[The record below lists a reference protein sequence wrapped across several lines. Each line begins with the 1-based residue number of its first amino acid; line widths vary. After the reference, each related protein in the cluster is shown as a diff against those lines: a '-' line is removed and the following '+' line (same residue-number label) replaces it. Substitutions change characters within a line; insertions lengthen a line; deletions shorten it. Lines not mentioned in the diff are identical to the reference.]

1 MLHRY
6 IVFSLTSHSLMETQF
21 VSILAAVD
29 NVSMNT
35 HEHTHSVVLTYH
47 FLLGLCLEEL
57 LLMCQPLGARDYR
70 QEPLLCWT
78 DCTSHLLCAGTS
90 FPLHPCQRFSLLL
103 LR

>member
-35 HEHTHSVVLTYH
+35 HEHTQCSFDIPFSSGFMLRRVAPHVS
-47 FLLGLCLEEL
+47 
-57 LLMCQPLGARDYR
+57 
-70 QEPLLCWT
+70 
-78 DCTSHLLCAGTS
+78 TSGC
-90 FPLHPCQRFSLLL
+90 
-103 LR
+103 